1 MEGSLVLPKARVR
14 LDGVPVAL
22 FLAAEQHQ
30 NDLLREIALMAVAG
44 HETSHRYA
52 DLLAAADRYAHRPAA
67 VRRRVAE
74 SVTVGLRAGWGSV
87 TVDVEADEAAAEAAL
102 AWEDLLRRFDQ
113 MSRDDQ
119 LLTLPADAE
128 LVAFRH
134 WYVHEL
140 VEQVRT
146 GRAPVSWGEARVPA
160 GAAG

>member
-1 MEGSLVLPKARVR
+1 MLPKARVR
-14 LDGVPVAL
+14 LAGVPVAL

-30 NDLLREIALMAVAG
+30 NDLLREIALMAVATAG
-44 HETSHRYA
+44 HESGHRYA

-67 VRRRVAE
+67 VRRRIADTVA
-74 SVTVGLRAGWGSV
+74 VGERAGWDTV
-87 TVDVEADEAAAEAAL
+87 TVAVEADEAAAEAAL
-102 AWEDLLRRFDQ
+102 GWEDLLSRFDQ
-113 MSRDDQ
+113 MSRDEQ

-128 LVAFRH
+128 LAAFRH

-146 GRAPVSWGEARVPA
+146 GRAPVSWGDARVDALA